1 MTRSAVQAATWHW
14 LALELERVESRA
26 YCRENHGLKHRQLW
40 RTGRRRGWMENNV
53 SKYRFKGASAGL
65 AGQSFS
71 LDGELWLGSDEDC
84 QICVQENG
92 VAQRHARIFVDQGQ
106 VHLQTQPEA
115 QAELWVNGVAVS
127 QQVLN
132 SGDELRLGSARL
144 VFQAP
149 GLRPVS
155 VLREEPPKT
164 NPWGWIIAGALT
176 ATAVAAGVA
185 YWLGYLEPLL
195 K

>member
-1 MTRSAVQAATWHW
+1 M
-14 LALELERVESRA
+14 
-26 YCRENHGLKHRQLW
+26 
-40 RTGRRRGWMENNV
+40 

-84 QICVQENG
+84 QIRVQENG

-155 VLREEPPKT
+155 VLREETPKA